1 VTDEARFP
9 TDLLS
14 KPKDEQV
21 RWFRDVVFIKHRKI
35 IDALEELRIA
45 ISEPPDGAIVNL
57 FGPAGTGKTTILRKA
72 EQAVIRAA
80 LPTLDPGC
88 IPFLFLEAPGPDRG
102 TFDWLDYY
110 TRGLIAMKEVL
121 IKHKIRFDEETDKV
135 KRISLTGKGIDGRE
149 LRRVYEDTLI
159 HRGVKYVGVDEAHNL
174 ATITKGRRLFDQT
187 ECIKS
192 LGSAGKAL
200 HILAG
205 SYRLLDLRSQSAQ
218 VSRRSVSIHLSNYNA
233 DDDED
238 IKEYKKV
245 VFSFQRRMPY
255 PDPPDLERHWEYLYV
270 YSCGCVGVLKD
281 WLTKAYRLSL
291 EKAGH
296 TLTLGQLEKTAL
308 SRKDLDRLSLEI
320 WEGKGRLA
328 NEEGPETIAKVKARL
343 GLDHSV
349 TPAKAP
355 KPPPPKTGSRRQRV
369 GEPKLQRFPVKTEA
383 EDSDV

>member
-1 VTDEARFP
+1 MTDEARFP

-14 KPKDEQV
+14 KPKEERV

-35 IDALEELRIA
+35 INALEDVRIA
-45 ISEPPDGAIVNL
+45 ISEPPEGAIINL

-88 IPFLFLEAPGPDRG
+88 IPFLLLEAPGSDRG

-110 TRGLIAMKEVL
+110 TRGLIALKEVL
-121 IKHKIRFDEETDKV
+121 IKNKIRFDEGTGRV
-135 KRISLTGKGIDGRE
+135 KRISLTASDGRE
-149 LRRVYEDTLI
+149 LRRVYEDTLV

-174 ATITKGRRLFDQT
+174 ATIAKGRRLFDQT

-205 SYRLLDLRSQSAQ
+205 SYRLLDLRSLSGQ
-218 VSRRSVSIHLSNYNA
+218 VSRRSVSIHLSNYSA
-233 DDDED
+233 DDDKD
-238 IKEYKKV
+238 IEEYKKV
-245 VFSFQRRMPY
+245 IFSFQRRMPY
-255 PDPPDLERHWEYLYV
+255 PDSPDLERHWEYLYL

-291 EKAGH
+291 EKPCH
-296 TLTLGQLEKTAL
+296 TLTLEHLEKTAL

-320 WEGKGRLA
+320 WEGKNRLA
-328 NEEGPETIAKVKARL
+328 HEEGAETLEHVKSRL
-343 GLDHSV
+343 GISHIGAS
-349 TPAKAP
+349 AKTP
-355 KPPPPKTGSRRQRV
+355 KPPPSKTGYRRPRV
-369 GEPKLQRFPVKTEA
+369 GEPELKRFPVASEVD
-383 EDSDV
+383 DSGV